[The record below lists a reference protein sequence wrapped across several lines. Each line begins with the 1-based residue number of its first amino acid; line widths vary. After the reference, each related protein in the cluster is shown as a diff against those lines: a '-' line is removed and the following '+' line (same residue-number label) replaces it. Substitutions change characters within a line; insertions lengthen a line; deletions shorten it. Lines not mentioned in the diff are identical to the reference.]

1 MLYSLSIHSEPATDI
16 LNDINKIPTTK
27 LNF

>member
-1 MLYSLSIHSEPATDI
+1 MLYCLSIHSETGTDI
-16 LNDINKIPTTK
+16 LSDINKIPTTK